1 MGLFNNNKRNP
12 NGLLGNVSSEGLYA
26 LANAAYQQGKPTG
39 MPTGGLNLAAPIMAY
54 KQANKGN
61 ETDRF
66 YLQLGIDPKNPQR
79 DFLAKTILGKQMGTV
94 GTPDQQNYFQARLA
108 GFTGSFAE
116 YMQSKDDP
124 VLFGQFMQRGNNQ
137 SQQQNAQ
144 INPNVGQQGQ
154 NNVVAPETPPKQEN
168 VEFFNYARP
177 NEVVVNVDNAN
188 GIGTVYRNGV
198 PEQVTLRG
206 GKKDE
211 QLKKLLQGG
220 REAING
226 LRPVSLAIKNIGEV
240 IERNPNA
247 VGALSRATSFF
258 PSDARSIRESLKTLQ
273 SYSGFSTLVSMKKA
287 SPNGGALGQ
296 VSERELEL
304 LQATWVSLDPN
315 LGAKEFTRRLD
326 EFNLQLDSVISSMS
340 ASMTESGI
348 TDPVAKNLIKEMQ
361 NLSEAYK
368 NIGQTSTGEGEFDN
382 VTPDDIRNMT
392 PDEFA
397 RYKASK

>member
-26 LANAAYQQGKPTG
+26 LANAAYEQGKPTSV
-39 MPTGGLNLAAPIMAY
+39 PTGGLNLAAPIMAY

-124 VLFGQFMQRGNNQ
+124 ALFSQFMQRGNNQ

-154 NNVVAPETPPKQEN
+154 NNVVAPKTPPKEEN

-177 NEVVVNVDNAN
+177 NETLVNVDNAN
-188 GIGTVYRNGV
+188 GVATVSRDGV
-198 PEQVTLRG
+198 LQQVTLKG
-206 GKKDE
+206 GKKDKE
-211 QLKKLLQGG
+211 LQKLLQGG
-220 REAING
+220 RDAING

-273 SYSGFSTLVSMKKA
+273 AFSGFRTLAEMKQA

-296 VSERELEL
+296 VSEGELAL

-315 LGAKEFTRRLD
+315 LGAKEFSRRLD
-326 EFNLQLDSVISSMS
+326 EFNLQLDSVILKMELG
-340 ASMTESGI
+340 MKESGI
-348 TDPVAKNLIKEMQ
+348 TDPVSINLIKEMR
-361 NLSEAYK
+361 NLSQTYK